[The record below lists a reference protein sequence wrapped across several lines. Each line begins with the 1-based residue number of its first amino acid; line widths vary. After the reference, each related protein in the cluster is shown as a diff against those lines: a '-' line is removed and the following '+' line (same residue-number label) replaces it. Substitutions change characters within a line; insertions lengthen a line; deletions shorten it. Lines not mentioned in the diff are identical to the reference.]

1 MLLSYAVSYVYTIR
15 IYKIFIKELKRSFII
30 KPRLSINIEI
40 NDNYNTNLDTIYNNY
55 NINELDLY
63 KAFKFI
69 ISIYNVYKIRSK

>member
-55 NINELDLY
+55 KINELDLY

-69 ISIYNVYKIRSK
+69 ISIYNVYKI

>member
-40 NDNYNTNLDTIYNNY
+40 NNNYNTNLDTIYNNY
-55 NINELDLY
+55 NINELDLH

-69 ISIYNVYKIRSK
+69 ISMYNVYKIRSK